1 MHKNFKNVAIH
12 LSCHEKARFIANI
25 TGLSIAD
32 VVEELVSKVF
42 DVAVTYEKA
51 NLEFETSITGS
62 KVTIEVHGRN
72 RLVTGSFEIPVNAT
86 EKQETKE
93 IRKRIV
99 RK

>member
-62 KVTIEVHGRN
+62 KVTIEIHGRN
-72 RLVTGSFEIPVNAT
+72 RLVTGSFQVPSNISEA
-86 EKQETKE
+86 KETKE